1 MPLFFPTKSPLI
13 ISFFFLFINGR
24 ERGGDTSIHIQLTEL
39 RRRWKV
45 EDDHPFFDFL
55 PNFFFFKLVASRQLD
70 LCPEQGL
77 LSLRRKSFRFFF
89 VRFLFILF
97 HFPLQAHPRF
107 SSSSSSSSSYT
118 REARLALCGAH
129 VDWVCT
135 LEIGDR
141 LMQSPAK
148 GVYEVTREIG
158 KALSFTLKRKTPPC
172 SQSITSFSFVFIHRC
187 WIIS

>member
-1 MPLFFPTKSPLI
+1 MGEREEETHPSTSNWLNYDEGGRKHSLIFCPT
-13 ISFFFLFINGR
+13 FFL
-24 ERGGDTSIHIQLTEL
+24 
-39 RRRWKV
+39 
-45 EDDHPFFDFL
+45 
-55 PNFFFFKLVASRQLD
+55 KLVASRQLD

-107 SSSSSSSSSYT
+107 SSSSSSSSSSSYT

-158 KALSFTLKRKTPPC
+158 KALSFTSRLWRERHPPAPKVLLPFHLSLFIGVRLFLK
-172 SQSITSFSFVFIHRC
+172 I
-187 WIIS
+187 

>member
-24 ERGGDTSIHIQLTEL
+24 ERGGDTSIHIQLTNTTT
-39 RRRWKV
+39 KV
-45 EDDHPFFDFL
+45 EGGRRPVTHSLIFCPT
-55 PNFFFFKLVASRQLD
+55 FFFKLVASRQLD

-107 SSSSSSSSSYT
+107 SSSSSSSSYT

-158 KALSFTLKRKTPPC
+158 KALSFTSRL
-172 SQSITSFSFVFIHRC
+172 
-187 WIIS
+187 